1 MIELSVVIPTN
12 GKVEELRA
20 CLEALCC
27 QTQLATDF
35 EVIAV
40 TDEST
45 DVTSKVLD
53 NLTAPYKLQV
63 MQQRN
68 SGRWNAFNRAVEAA
82 AGRYCLLL
90 MDDIIAHPKLVAEHL
105 RVQRQHERVVGVGQI
120 ILKLPHRADAFARD
134 HALERRDH
142 YARLNHGRLPSFV
155 DCYRGNLSVSRTAFL
170 EAGGFALDV
179 SSGEDAELGY
189 RFERQGFSFVYIPEA
204 IACQDY
210 RKGFCE
216 IAADAEKAG
225 LVSIELSTRH
235 PAMLPHLQ
243 LGAFYDMSRSAIL
256 LRRLL
261 LTLGVPSHLLA
272 IAGLLFGKRSWTRQW
287 YRFVYSYCYW
297 RGVRRAVP
305 DRDTWQRLTRSPVI
319 LMYHALGR
327 PGEPPSRYVLQRRR
341 FALQMAWL
349 KWRGYHVLS
358 LEEFLRD
365 RNEYRLSPARSVIL
379 TFDDGYADNRT
390 VGYPILR
397 QHGFPA
403 TIFLVSEGVGG
414 TNRWDSDGELA
425 GRPLLS
431 YSNVREMLHGGIRF
445 GAHTRSHVP
454 LTAVSL
460 SRVKDEVERSQA
472 DLERGLGF
480 PILTFA
486 YPHGEYNPAVQAVV
500 EGAGFLGACS
510 CHSGVNDLVVPS
522 HALRRIEVRGTDSFI
537 RFALALWLGI
547 PARSHSYGRVCDH
560 AEVEP
565 RIGADLPDEA
575 TDGTRSASIRKRS

>member
-1 MIELSVVIPTN
+1 MIELSVVIPTY
-12 GKVEELRA
+12 GKVGQLRP

-45 DVTSKVLD
+45 DVTSKVFA

-68 SGRWNAFNRAVEAA
+68 SGRWNAVNSAVEAA
-82 AGRYCLLL
+82 VGRYCLLL

-120 ILKLPHRADAFARD
+120 ILKLPHRADAYARD

-155 DCYRGNLSVSRTAFL
+155 DCYWGNLSVSRAAFL
-170 EAGGFALDV
+170 EVGGFALDV
-179 SSGEDAELGY
+179 SSGEDTELGY

-204 IACQDY
+204 IAYQDY
-210 RKGFCE
+210 RKGFGE
-216 IAADAEKAG
+216 IAADAERAG

-235 PAMLPHLQ
+235 PAMLPLLQ
-243 LGAFYDMSRSAIL
+243 LGAFYDMSRTAIL

-261 LTLGVPSHLLA
+261 LILGVPSHLLA
-272 IAGLLFGKRSWTRQW
+272 IAGLMLGKRSWARQR

-305 DRDTWQRLTRSPVI
+305 DRDTWQRLTRSPVV

-327 PGEPPSRYVLQRRR
+327 PGEPPSRYVLPRRR

-365 RNEYRLSPARSVIL
+365 RTEYRLSPSRSVIL
-379 TFDDGYADNRT
+379 TFDDGYADNGT
-390 VGYPILR
+390 LAYPVLR
-397 QHGFPA
+397 RYGFPA
-403 TIFLVSEGVGG
+403 TIFLVSEMMGG
-414 TNRWDSDGELA
+414 TNSWDREGELVD
-425 GRPLLS
+425 RPLLS
-431 YSNVREMLHGGIRF
+431 WSDVQEMLQGDIRF
-445 GAHTRSHVP
+445 GAHTRRHVP
-454 LTAVSL
+454 LTLVSL
-460 SRVKDEVERSQA
+460 SRVKEEVEGSQA
-472 DLERGLGF
+472 DLERRLGI
-480 PILTFA
+480 PIFAFA
-486 YPHGEYNPAVQAVV
+486 YPNGEFNPVIQKVV
-500 EGAGFLGACS
+500 ERAGFLGACS
-510 CHSGVNDLVVPS
+510 CHPGVNDPVVAC
-522 HALRRIEVRGTDSFI
+522 HALRRVEVRGTDSFVH
-537 RFALALWLGI
+537 FVLALWLGI
-547 PARSHSYGRVCDH
+547 SARSHSYGSGSCHVDLGPSRD
-560 AEVEP
+560 AELHE
-565 RIGADLPDEA
+565 EA
-575 TDGTRSASIRKRS
+575 TSITRSGRQV